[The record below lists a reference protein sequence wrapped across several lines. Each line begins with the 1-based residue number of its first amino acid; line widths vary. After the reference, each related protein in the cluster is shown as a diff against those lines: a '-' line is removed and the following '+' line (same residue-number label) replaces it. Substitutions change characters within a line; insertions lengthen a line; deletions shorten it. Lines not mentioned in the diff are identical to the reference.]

1 MQGVLVSATDT
12 GVGKTVLSAAL
23 VAAMR
28 AAGVRALPH
37 KPVLTG
43 LEEPVPGDHDVLG
56 AVADMPPQEVAPL
69 RYGPPVSPHLA
80 AALCGADPIDP
91 AALRARAQAAGRGGV
106 PVVEGVGGLMTPLTD
121 RYTLCDLAVE
131 LGLPLLIAA
140 RPGLGTINH
149 CLLTL
154 AAARAAGLE
163 VRAVVLTPWPERPGV
178 LERSNRQTIARMG
191 RVEVAALGRA
201 KDRSRAELARVGS
214 QLPWRE
220 WLAMSASSS

>member
-43 LEEPVPGDHDVLG
+43 LEEPVAGDHDVLG

-80 AALCGADPIDP
+80 SALCGADPIDP
-91 AALRARAQAAGRGGV
+91 AALRARAQAAGQGGV
-106 PVVEGVGGLMTPLTD
+106 AVVEGVGGLMTPLTD
-121 RYTLCDLAVE
+121 SYTLCDLAAE

-149 CLLTL
+149 SLLTL

-163 VRAVVLTPWPERPGV
+163 VRAVVLTPWPERPGA

-201 KDRSRAELARVGS
+201 KDSSRAELARVGS
-214 QLPWRE
+214 QLPWQQ
-220 WLAMSASSS
+220 WLALSASSS